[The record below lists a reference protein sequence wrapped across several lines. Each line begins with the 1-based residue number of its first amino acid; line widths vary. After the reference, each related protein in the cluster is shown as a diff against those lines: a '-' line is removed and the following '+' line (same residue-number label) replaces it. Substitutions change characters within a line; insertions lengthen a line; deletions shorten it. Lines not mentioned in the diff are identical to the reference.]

1 MILTAVQ
8 GREVMLAFGVG
19 RAVVAAGPDLGPEVQ
34 ALAAG
39 DPGALGRLYDLCA
52 PQLYRVAVW
61 RAGNRA
67 DAADA
72 VQDVFVRLARNPA
85 GLVRAR
91 DPRAYL
97 LAMAH
102 HAAVDRQRASEHAV
116 QLDAFFAPAPA
127 IDHARGIDAR
137 RAAAA
142 IAALPP
148 AQRATVYLHDF
159 ADLTFREIGRVTG
172 VPTFT
177 AASRYRLAL
186 ERLRRVMGVK
196 P

>member
-8 GREVMLAFGVG
+8 GRELMLAFGAG
-19 RAVVAAGPDLGPEVQ
+19 RAVAAASSDLGPEVR

-39 DPGALGRLYDLCA
+39 DPEALGRLYDLCA
-52 PQLYRVAVW
+52 PELYRIAVW
-61 RAGNRA
+61 RSGNRA

-72 VQDVFVRLARNPA
+72 VQDVFVRLARNPGRLA
-85 GLVRAR
+85 RAR

-97 LAMAH
+97 LTMAH
-102 HAAVDRQRASEHAV
+102 HAAVDRQRDSESAV
-116 QLDAFFAPAPA
+116 QPDAFLAHAPAP
-127 IDHARGIDAR
+127 DHARGIDGR
-137 RAAAA
+137 RAASA

-159 ADLTFREIGRVTG
+159 AGLTFREIGRVTG

-177 AASRYRLAL
+177 AASRYRLGL
-186 ERLRRVMGVK
+186 EHLRRVMGVH